1 MIGLIDMCQLG
12 WLPVFLSWILPFL
25 LGIMLGWVL
34 WGVFKTK
41 FYDHEK
47 ELVKYKERVH
57 ELDADFQGS
66 QKART
71 QLEGEAAILR
81 GRIRE
86 LEAALRSS
94 QRKVGEAQSPPQPKR
109 MQPVIQVTG
118 RPQEKG
124 SAPAK
129 EVHFQLIEGIG
140 PAIESILKR
149 NGIDSLSKIA
159 ESSAESLKQ
168 ILLEE
173 DAKLRLVDT
182 GSWPVQARL
191 AVKGLW
197 AELKDLQRELNS
209 QTAGESH
216 RLTKA
221 DQYLINSGI
230 QPKYQ
235 QDDMQAIQGIGP
247 AIAEVLA
254 QEGISSWDALAQTDV
269 AKLQAILD
277 SYGDRFRFADPI
289 TWPVQAGLAS
299 TGAWEELEKL
309 QSNLS

>member
-47 ELVKYKERVH
+47 ELGKYKERVH

-86 LEAALRSS
+86 LEAALKSS
-94 QRKVGEAQSPPQPKR
+94 QRKVGGTQVPPQPKAA
-109 MQPVIQVTG
+109 QPVIQISDRPEAAG
-118 RPQEKG
+118 RP
-124 SAPAK
+124 PA
-129 EVHFQLIEGIG
+129 EETHFQLIEGIG
-140 PAIESILKR
+140 PALESILKR
-149 NGIDSLSKIA
+149 NGIDSLTKIA

-182 GSWPVQARL
+182 GSWPLQARL
-191 AVKGLW
+191 AVRGFW
-197 AELKDLQRELNS
+197 SELKDLQRELNS
-209 QTAGESH
+209 HTTGEGH

-269 AKLQAILD
+269 VKLKAILD

-299 TGAWEELEKL
+299 AGAWEELEKL
-309 QSNLS
+309 QSSLS